1 MRKPYWPVTAL
12 LPVFLIAGSAVA
24 QQYPMLDRIANKVV
38 EKYRTST
45 CDQLY
50 AERAASQNRP
60 RPPMEQR
67 LIDVLRQN
75 PSMRNEFFRR
85 VSAPIVTKMFECGM
99 IP

>member
-1 MRKPYWPVTAL
+1 MKRRYWLLTAL
-12 LPVFLIAGSAVA
+12 LVLLFAGMADA
-24 QQYPMLDRIANKVV
+24 QQYPMLDRIASKVV
-38 EKYRTST
+38 QKYRTST

-50 AERAASQNRP
+50 AERAAGQNRQ
-60 RPPMEQR
+60 RSPMEQR
-67 LIDVLRQN
+67 LIDTLRQN

>member
-1 MRKPYWPVTAL
+1 MKKRYWPVMAL
-12 LPVFLIAGSAVA
+12 FPVFIAGIAVA

-50 AERAASQNRP
+50 AERAAGQNRP
-60 RPPMEQR
+60 RSPIEQR
-67 LIDVLRQN
+67 LIEVLREN